1 MLSFRIALR
10 YLISRTR
17 LHAVNYVT
25 AISAVAIAVV
35 AMALVC
41 VLSVYNGYVTMILA
55 GTEQIDADILLR
67 TQEGKTFRLA
77 DYPDYRK
84 QLSQLGAKAIALRL
98 ESKALLR
105 SGQQQWVVDAVGI
118 DSAFSSVY
126 PLAHT
131 HPEASKLHAPT
142 ALINGEGEPVTPILL
157 GSAILFPLDS
167 ALNGGGI
174 VPAEVLFPKRLG
186 FTNPLSP
193 ASAFQSLEGQVI
205 GQYPPTSQETDGAI
219 YLPLEALREVLDYDA
234 EEVSAIAI
242 RLRPEVSTEH
252 FKADVSKLYGGRLV
266 ALDREEQHPDLSYLI
281 RMEKLMTYLIMLFIL
296 LLAAF
301 NVASSLA
308 MLLIEKQADT
318 RIFSA
323 LGAPPSF
330 TQAVFRRV
338 GLLIALAGT
347 SVGML
352 MGWGICLLQ
361 QHFGL
366 IRSGSGIE
374 AMALPVDV
382 RPLDLLIIFAS
393 VTLLSYLISLYPT
406 RFLGRSER

>member
-1 MLSFRIALR
+1 M
-10 YLISRTR
+10 
-17 LHAVNYVT
+17 
-25 AISAVAIAVV
+25 
-35 AMALVC
+35 
-41 VLSVYNGYVTMILA
+41 
-55 GTEQIDADILLR
+55 
-67 TQEGKTFRLA
+67 
-77 DYPDYRK
+77 
-84 QLSQLGAKAIALRL
+84 
-98 ESKALLR
+98 
-105 SGQQQWVVDAVGI
+105 
-118 DSAFSSVY
+118 
-126 PLAHT
+126 
-131 HPEASKLHAPT
+131 
-142 ALINGEGEPVTPILL
+142 
-157 GSAILFPLDS
+157 
-167 ALNGGGI
+167 
-174 VPAEVLFPKRLG
+174 LFPKRLG

-219 YLPLEALREVLDYDA
+219 YLPLEALQEVLDYDA

-252 FKADVSKLYGGRLV
+252 FKAEVSKLYGGRLV

-352 MGWGICLLQ
+352 MGWGICLVQ

>member
-1 MLSFRIALR
+1 MLSFRIALC

-84 QLSQLGAKAIALRL
+84 QLSQLGAKAITLRL

-142 ALINGEGEPVTPILL
+142 AL

-219 YLPLEALREVLDYDA
+219 YLPLEALQEVLDYDA

-252 FKADVSKLYGGRLV
+252 FKAEVSKLYGGRLV

>member
-131 HPEASKLHAPT
+131 HPEASL
-142 ALINGEGEPVTPILL
+142 
-157 GSAILFPLDS
+157 
-167 ALNGGGI
+167 
-174 VPAEVLFPKRLG
+174 PAR
-186 FTNPLSP
+186 
-193 ASAFQSLEGQVI
+193 
-205 GQYPPTSQETDGAI
+205 
-219 YLPLEALREVLDYDA
+219 
-234 EEVSAIAI
+234 
-242 RLRPEVSTEH
+242 
-252 FKADVSKLYGGRLV
+252 
-266 ALDREEQHPDLSYLI
+266 
-281 RMEKLMTYLIMLFIL
+281 
-296 LLAAF
+296 
-301 NVASSLA
+301 
-308 MLLIEKQADT
+308 
-318 RIFSA
+318 
-323 LGAPPSF
+323 
-330 TQAVFRRV
+330 
-338 GLLIALAGT
+338 
-347 SVGML
+347 
-352 MGWGICLLQ
+352 
-361 QHFGL
+361 
-366 IRSGSGIE
+366 
-374 AMALPVDV
+374 
-382 RPLDLLIIFAS
+382 
-393 VTLLSYLISLYPT
+393 
-406 RFLGRSER
+406 